1 MWWRTDVVD
10 NGLAE
15 RTGIGSCLPTTRV
28 TTAVMIETHTQDSQ
42 YSLMGMSAH
51 VICADDDVTTA
62 GAW

>member
-28 TTAVMIETHTQDSQ
+28 TTVVMIETHTQDSQ
-42 YSLMGMSAH
+42 YSLTGTYTYSMYGVAMTYSS
-51 VICADDDVTTA
+51 
-62 GAW
+62 